1 MIPQVLPPD
10 VGSGLKASW
19 GASVANAINA
29 LGSGL
34 ESRAKP
40 LENQRNRRGGEG
52 GAAAPGPF
60 EPAFSKNESGNS
72 VITAVGPGFVPW
84 GRRFYSIN
92 PTIDGNIIGGVV
104 GIKIT
109 HPTKTSDIQA
119 KIVVL
124 PNNSDGTWRT
134 ITNSGEETT
143 LPLYFVEDG
152 AIKVDL
158 RCYLALAIRE

>member
-1 MIPQVLPPD
+1 MIERISTPK
-10 VGSGLKASW
+10 VGDGLRASW
-19 GASVANAINA
+19 GASVASAINRLAETA
-29 LGSGL
+29 LKEEML
-34 ESRAKP
+34 P
-40 LENQRNRRGGEG
+40 NQRNRRGGEG
-52 GAAAPGPF
+52 GAAVPGPF